1 MEPLVAD
8 RQMTNW
14 NTGKDGLTDQTS
26 VLVKCLIEITTRLAQ
41 ALLVIVVKEGITRRA
56 SDSERHENDKTD

>member
-1 MEPLVAD
+1 MEPLVAN
-8 RQMTNW
+8 RQMTDW

-41 ALLVIVVKEGITRRA
+41 TLLVIVVKEGITRRA
-56 SDSERHENDKTD
+56 GNSEENENH